1 MLVSF
6 TANAQNYEDV
16 VYLKNGSVIRGVI
29 VEQVPY
35 QTLKIQTKD
44 GNIFVYNFSDIE
56 KMTKEMPFATQKFY
70 SLNNDSETNVLQSTP
85 FNKPKGYFGLVE
97 LGFAPSVNGYESLR
111 INATIINGYRILP
124 QFAIGVGIGLQ
135 GYAIDYGEMT
145 IPIFAHLRSDFLNKK
160 TSPFVAFNIGYNL
173 SLDGYSG
180 YYGGLMMEPSLGA
193 SFNVGHKYRM
203 TAGLGFAVDRVL
215 GYYYSFYY
223 GPYIFNDWAF
233 ALNIKIGFSF

>member
-1 MLVSF
+1 MES
-6 TANAQNYEDV
+6 
-16 VYLKNGSVIRGVI
+16 
-29 VEQVPY
+29 
-35 QTLKIQTKD
+35 
-44 GNIFVYNFSDIE
+44 
-56 KMTKEMPFATQKFY
+56 
-70 SLNNDSETNVLQSTP
+70 ST
-85 FNKPKGYFGLVE
+85 
-97 LGFAPSVNGYESLR
+97 
-111 INATIINGYRILP
+111 
-124 QFAIGVGIGLQ
+124 
-135 GYAIDYGEMT
+135 GEMT

-160 TSPFVAFNIGYNL
+160 TSPFVAFNIGYNF
-173 SLDGYSG
+173 SLDG